1 MWIYYHDLTFSK
13 DDVFLTI
20 QIHGVNIVLDEQVL
34 AEALGVPTQGIRSLK
49 NEYGLE
55 KFLRRIGKLDDPTMK
70 TMTKKSL
77 KREF

>member
-1 MWIYYHDLTFSK
+1 MWIYYHDLTLSK

-34 AEALGVPTQGIRSLK
+34 AEALGVLAQGIRSLK

-55 KFLRRIGKLDDPTMK
+55 
-70 TMTKKSL
+70 SS
-77 KREF
+77 